1 MKLSKT
7 IGIIAIFFMTY
18 FLFLIFSDIEKTFST
33 LMNVEKNLLLGGFAF
48 WLLGGFARVL
58 RWHFFL
64 RSITKKIPFIKSS
77 LYFLA
82 GFAFILSPARAGE
95 MIRSPIIKRDYNISS
110 SKTLPIVIIDRFY
123 DLLSFTIIIAIGLL
137 FIDIEKTIII
147 IPVAFIVSVLIVIKN
162 KTLVKKLFIKITKFR
177 ILNKITLNVDE
188 SFDVMYNLL
197 RPKYFTAGLT
207 TSLVFAIFEVAGVY
221 LFLTGLSGDIRFED
235 LVVLFH
241 IANFAAAVS
250 MIPAGIG
257 VLEGGFIG
265 LLVLYDIEYE
275 VAFSTTIATRLA
287 STVMFTIIGILALY
301 LVTKQKET

>member
-1 MKLSKT
+1 LKLSKT
-7 IGIIAIFFMTY
+7 IGIVAILFLIY
-18 FLFLIFSDIEKTFST
+18 FLFLIFSDIEKIFST
-33 LMNVEKNLLLGGFAF
+33 LMNVEKNLLFGGFVF
-48 WLLGGFARVL
+48 WLLGAVARVL

-110 SKTLPIVIIDRFY
+110 SKTAPIVVIERFY
-123 DLLSFTIIIAIGLL
+123 DLLAVTIIIAIGLL

-147 IPVAFIVSVLIVIKN
+147 IPIAFIVLVLIVIKN
-162 KTLVKKLFIKITKFR
+162 KKLVKKLFIKITKFR

-197 RPKYFTAGLT
+197 HPKYFTAGLA
-207 TSLVFAIFEVAGVY
+207 TSLTFAIFEVVGVY
-221 LFLTGLSGDIRFED
+221 LFLIGLSGDIRFED

-241 IANFAAAVS
+241 AANFAASAS

-265 LLVLYDIEYE
+265 LLVLYDVEYE

-287 STVMFTIIGILALY
+287 STVMFTIIGMIALH
-301 LVTKQKET
+301 LVSNKKET

>member
-1 MKLSKT
+1 
-7 IGIIAIFFMTY
+7 MTY

-48 WLLGGFARVL
+48 WLLAGVARVL

>member
-7 IGIIAIFFMTY
+7 IGIVAILFIIY

-33 LMNVEKNLLLGGFAF
+33 LMNVEKNLLFGGFAF
-48 WLLGGFARVL
+48 WLLGGVARVL

-110 SKTLPIVIIDRFY
+110 SKTAPIVVIERFY
-123 DLLSFTIIIAIGLL
+123 DLLAVTIIIAIGLL

-162 KTLVKKLFIKITKFR
+162 KKLVKKLFIKITKFR

-197 RPKYFTAGLT
+197 RPKYFTAGLA
-207 TSLVFAIFEVAGVY
+207 TSLTFAIFEVAGVY
-221 LFLTGLSGDIRFED
+221 LFLIGLSGDIRFED

-241 IANFAAAVS
+241 AANFAAAAS

-257 VLEGGFIG
+257 VLEGGFVG

-275 VAFSTTIATRLA
+275 VAFSTIIITRLA
-287 STVMFTIIGILALY
+287 STVMFTIIGMIALH
-301 LVTKQKET
+301 LVTKQKEI